1 MSDVAMVL
9 ATESGG
15 GGVLNHSNIEAVPNK
30 RQPGDYPRTT
40 KNKNIQCDAL
50 IKDRCGEKK

>member
-1 MSDVAMVL
+1 MSDVVMVL

-30 RQPGDYPRTT
+30 RQPGVLPEQQ
-40 KNKNIQCDAL
+40 NKQN
-50 IKDRCGEKK
+50 E